1 MRMTRDNC
9 LFQCDCLSLAISSLP
24 LNLIWG
30 TGRRSGYSTHED
42 QTHIN
47 GRLATDCLTWWQ
59 CTHLGFDT
67 AQGGARH
74 NYLVQCNAHECK
86 QSCSLLIVCNA
97 TAKTKRQQKR
107 QRTNNNNKKAT
118 TAPPSPSPPLPPPPY
133 PPPPHETHLWY
144 ITVLFCVMDETSS
157 VCSLV
162 LLWPKRKQTNKQRNW
177 YKQERNITSSIVV
190 VFKDFMQLTR
200 ISEFTFLIFCFV
212 ISFVLYSFHFL
223 FRFRTKLTQGIKTIW
238 QNAEQKEK
246 IQRQISS
253 GT

>member
-133 PPPPHETHLWY
+133 PPPTRNPFMVHNCTILCNGWNFQCLFPCF
-144 ITVLFCVMDETSS
+144 TVAQKKTNE
-157 VCSLV
+157 
-162 LLWPKRKQTNKQRNW
+162 QTK
-177 YKQERNITSSIVV
+177 K
-190 VFKDFMQLTR
+190 
-200 ISEFTFLIFCFV
+200 LIQA
-212 ISFVLYSFHFL
+212 
-223 FRFRTKLTQGIKTIW
+223 RTKHYQFDCCCF
-238 QNAEQKEK
+238 
-246 IQRQISS
+246 
-253 GT
+253 

>member
-1 MRMTRDNC
+1 MQQPKQKDNKN
-9 LFQCDCLSLAISSLP
+9 D
-24 LNLIWG
+24 N
-30 TGRRSGYSTHED
+30 E
-42 QTHIN
+42 QT
-47 GRLATDCLTWWQ
+47 TT
-59 CTHLGFDT
+59 
-67 AQGGARH
+67 
-74 NYLVQCNAHECK
+74 
-86 QSCSLLIVCNA
+86 
-97 TAKTKRQQKR
+97 TKRQQLH
-107 QRTNNNNKKAT
+107 
-118 TAPPSPSPPLPPPPY
+118 PLHPPLPSLLPRT

-200 ISEFTFLIFCFV
+200 ISKFTFLIFCFV